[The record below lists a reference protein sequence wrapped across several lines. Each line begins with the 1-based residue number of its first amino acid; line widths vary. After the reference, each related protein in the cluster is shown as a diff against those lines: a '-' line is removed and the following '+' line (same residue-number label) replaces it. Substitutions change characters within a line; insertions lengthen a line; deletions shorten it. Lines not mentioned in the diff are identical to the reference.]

1 LKDAGPDQE
10 VYLFVIQGMKERMKS
25 DFFNKRQQQV
35 EDTQRQQQQ
44 IAQEENYIKQLTFGQ
59 QVSSNRDQLDTL
71 PRNDPNIPYQQ
82 EQQPSYNTQQPP
94 PHDAQYQRH
103 FQDQNHP
110 THPRVDGPGY
120 YQDQQ
125 RPLIQARQQHPQSQQ
140 PVFQHQAFQPP
151 IEQPRVPSPRNDF
164 VTQPPPQ
171 RNDFNIPQVEPR
183 GYPQARPE
191 PVRPVARL
199 PEQPDIFAPPNIQ
212 PRGVVPGGV
221 PVLPMAPIQ
230 KRPANEGPP
239 QMAPKS
245 LGQAEK
251 PSGWNCPKCTY
262 LNEPYRPGCKMCSAE
277 RPENYEVPVGHV
289 ASADELR
296 FINEVHQ

>member
-1 LKDAGPDQE
+1 
-10 VYLFVIQGMKERMKS
+10 MKS

-35 EDTQRQQQQ
+35 EDTQRQQQE
-44 IAQEENYIKQLTFGQ
+44 IAQVENYNKQLAFGH
-59 QVSSNRDQLDTL
+59 QVTSNRDQFDTL
-71 PRNDPNIPYQQ
+71 PRNDTPNMPYQQ
-82 EQQPSYNTQQPP
+82 GRQPSYNTQQPP
-94 PHDAQYQRH
+94 PHDTQYQRH
-103 FQDQNHP
+103 FQDENRPPQ
-110 THPRVDGPGY
+110 PRVDRPGY

-125 RPLIQARQQHPQSQQ
+125 RPPIVRQQQSQPLQ
-140 PVFQHQAFQPP
+140 PVFQHQVFQPP

-183 GYPQARPE
+183 GYPQVHPK
-191 PVRPVARL
+191 PVKPVARV
-199 PEQPDIFAPPNIQ
+199 PEQPEIFPPPNIQ

-239 QMAPKS
+239 QMAPKPVG
-245 LGQAEK
+245 LAEK

-277 RPENYEVPVGHV
+277 RPENYEVPIGHV